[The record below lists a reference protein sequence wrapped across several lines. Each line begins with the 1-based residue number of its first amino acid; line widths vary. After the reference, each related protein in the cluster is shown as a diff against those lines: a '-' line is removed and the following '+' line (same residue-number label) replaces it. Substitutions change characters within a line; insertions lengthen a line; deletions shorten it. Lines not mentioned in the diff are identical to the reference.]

1 MRDYL
6 HLLRATGGLRE
17 SGLVSSAVLALT
29 AIAFFRIA
37 LLPEFGRD
45 LSMSTFQLGMLT
57 TTFGI
62 GRLVADL
69 PGGHFAD
76 RFRAG
81 SLMAVAAGGVALGS
95 LILGLS
101 GAPLWVYV
109 AAFVLGIS
117 SATTNATG
125 MTFFSTVGGPGHRG
139 TSMAVFSAALLGGQA
154 LGPAVG
160 GLLSAAGGW
169 RLTMF
174 VATAAASVTAI
185 VLLTT
190 QLKEPWPTAA
200 SQARLSPPGSRERTP
215 LVYLAVLQGVS
226 FAVFLTLGA
235 VPQTLVPLIGAGD
248 LGLGTA
254 AIGLALGLG
263 GLARFVGTFLGGWL
277 SDRVSRK
284 AALVPGLIGQAAGV
298 ALLALEPS
306 LIAWLSAI
314 IIMSLASFAVS
325 VAATIVG
332 DITEPGQVGARL
344 GRFRFVGDLGLITGP
359 LVVSALFEGVGRATA
374 FGFVAL
380 VLMVAAFLSWRL
392 FPDRLNGEV
401 GDERKDPT

>member
-1 MRDYL
+1 MS
-6 HLLRATGGLRE
+6 T
-17 SGLVSSAVLALT
+17 AVLVLT

-37 LLPEFGRD
+37 LLPEFGRE

-76 RFRAG
+76 RIRAR
-81 SLMAVAAGGVALGS
+81 SLMAVSAGGVALGS

-101 GAPLWVYV
+101 VVKLGVYV

-125 MTFFSTVGGPGHRG
+125 MTFFSKVGGAGHRG

-154 LGPAVG
+154 AGPAVA
-160 GLLSAAGGW
+160 GLLSTAGGW

-174 VATAAASVTAI
+174 VATGAALVMAI
-185 VLLTT
+185 VLLVT
-190 QLKEPWPTAA
+190 QSDQPSPTAA
-200 SQARLSPPGSRERTP
+200 SPARISAPGSMEGPPATS
-215 LVYLAVLQGVS
+215 LAVLYSVS

-248 LGLGTA
+248 LGLSTA
-254 AIGLALGLG
+254 AIGLALGAG
-263 GLARFVGTFLGGWL
+263 GLGRFVGTILGGWL
-277 SDRVSRK
+277 SDRISRK

-306 LIAWLSAI
+306 LISWLSAI
-314 IIMSLASFAVS
+314 VIMSLASFAVP

-332 DITEPGQVGARL
+332 DITEPGQIGTRL
-344 GRFRFVGDLGLITGP
+344 GRFRFVGDLGLIIGP
-359 LVVSALFEGVGRATA
+359 LVVSALFEGIGRATA

-380 VLMVAAFLSWRL
+380 VLTVTAVLSWRWL
-392 FPDRLNGEV
+392 PDRLRAQE
-401 GDERKDPT
+401 GDGGRDSM

>member
-1 MRDYL
+1 
-6 HLLRATGGLRE
+6 
-17 SGLVSSAVLALT
+17 VSTAVLVLT

-37 LLPEFGRD
+37 LLPEFGRE

-76 RFRAG
+76 RIRAR
-81 SLMAVAAGGVALGS
+81 SLMAVSAGGVALGS

-101 GAPLWVYV
+101 VVKPGVYV

-125 MTFFSTVGGPGHRG
+125 MTFFSRVGGAGHRG

-154 LGPAVG
+154 AGPAVA
-160 GLLSAAGGW
+160 GLLSTAGGW
-169 RLTMF
+169 RPTMF
-174 VATAAASVTAI
+174 VATGAALVMAI
-185 VLLTT
+185 VLLVT
-190 QLKEPWPTAA
+190 QSDQPSPTAA
-200 SQARLSPPGSRERTP
+200 SPARISPPGSREDPPATS
-215 LVYLAVLQGVS
+215 LAVLYSVS

-235 VPQTLVPLIGAGD
+235 VPQTLVPLIGADD
-248 LGLGTA
+248 LGLSTA
-254 AIGLALGLG
+254 AIGLALGAG
-263 GLARFVGTFLGGWL
+263 GLGRFVGTILGGWL
-277 SDRVSRK
+277 SDRISRK

-298 ALLALEPS
+298 ALLAFEPS
-306 LIAWLSAI
+306 LISWLSAI
-314 IIMSLASFAVS
+314 VLMSLASFAVP

-332 DITEPGQVGARL
+332 DLTEPGQIGTRL
-344 GRFRFVGDLGLITGP
+344 GRFRFVGDLGLIIGP
-359 LVVSALFEGVGRATA
+359 LVVSALFEGIGRATA

-380 VLMVAAFLSWRL
+380 VLTVTAVLSWRWL
-392 FPDRLNGEV
+392 PDRPTAQE
-401 GDERKDPT
+401 GDGGRDSM

>member
-17 SGLVSSAVLALT
+17 SGLVSTAVLVLT

-37 LLPEFGRD
+37 LLPEFGRE

-76 RFRAG
+76 RIRAR
-81 SLMAVAAGGVALGS
+81 SLMAVSAGGVALGS

-101 GAPLWVYV
+101 VVKLGVYV

-125 MTFFSTVGGPGHRG
+125 MTFFSKVGGAGHRG

-154 LGPAVG
+154 AGPAVA
-160 GLLSAAGGW
+160 GLLSTAGGW

-174 VATAAASVTAI
+174 VATGAALVMAI
-185 VLLTT
+185 VLLVT
-190 QLKEPWPTAA
+190 QSDQASPTAA
-200 SQARLSPPGSRERTP
+200 SPPRISPPGSREGPPATS
-215 LVYLAVLQGVS
+215 LAVLYSVS

-235 VPQTLVPLIGAGD
+235 VPQTLVPLIGADD
-248 LGLGTA
+248 LGLSTA
-254 AIGLALGLG
+254 AIGLALGAG
-263 GLARFVGTFLGGWL
+263 GLGRFVGTILGGWL
-277 SDRVSRK
+277 SDKISRK

-306 LIAWLSAI
+306 LISWLSAI
-314 IIMSLASFAVS
+314 VIMSLASFAVP

-332 DITEPGQVGARL
+332 DITEPGQIGTRL
-344 GRFRFVGDLGLITGP
+344 GRFRFVGDLGLIIGP
-359 LVVSALFEGVGRATA
+359 LVVSALFEGIGRATA

-380 VLMVAAFLSWRL
+380 VLTVTAVLSWRWL
-392 FPDRLNGEV
+392 PERLRAQE
-401 GDERKDPT
+401 GDAGRDSM

>member
-57 TTFGI
+57 TIFGI

-76 RFRAG
+76 RFRAR

-95 LILGLS
+95 LILGLA
-101 GAPLWVYV
+101 GAPLGAYV

-174 VATAAASVTAI
+174 VATAAASATAI
-185 VLLTT
+185 LLLRI
-190 QLKEPWPTAA
+190 QSKWPSTVA
-200 SQARLSPPGSRERTP
+200 SPARLPAPTSRASTP
-215 LVYLAVLQGVS
+215 LVYMAVLQGVS

-277 SDRVSRK
+277 SDKISRK

-298 ALLALEPS
+298 ALLAFEPS
-306 LIAWLSAI
+306 LVAWLSAI

-332 DITEPGQVGARL
+332 DITEPGQIGARL
-344 GRFRFVGDLGLITGP
+344 GRFRFVGDLGLIIGP
-359 LVVSALFEGVGRATA
+359 LVVSALFEGVGRAAA

-380 VLMVAAFLSWRL
+380 VLLVAAFLSWL
-392 FPDRLNGEV
+392 LLPGRLNGRAE
-401 GDERKDPT
+401 GHRPPRS

>member
-17 SGLVSSAVLALT
+17 SGLVSTAVLVLT

-37 LLPEFGRD
+37 LLPEFGRE

-76 RFRAG
+76 RIRAR
-81 SLMAVAAGGVALGS
+81 SLMAVSAGGVALGS
-95 LILGLS
+95 FILGLS
-101 GAPLWVYV
+101 VAKLGVYV

-125 MTFFSTVGGPGHRG
+125 MTFFSKVGGAGHRG

-154 LGPAVG
+154 AGPAVA
-160 GLLSAAGGW
+160 GLLSTAGGW
-169 RLTMF
+169 RITMF
-174 VATAAASVTAI
+174 VATGAALVMAI
-185 VLLTT
+185 VLLVT
-190 QLKEPWPTAA
+190 QSDQPSPTAA
-200 SQARLSPPGSRERTP
+200 SPARLPPPGSREGPPTTS
-215 LVYLAVLQGVS
+215 LTVLYSVS

-235 VPQTLVPLIGAGD
+235 VPQTLVPLIGADD
-248 LGLGTA
+248 LGLSTA
-254 AIGLALGLG
+254 AIGLALGAG
-263 GLARFVGTFLGGWL
+263 GLGRFVGTILGGWL
-277 SDRVSRK
+277 SDKISRK

-306 LIAWLSAI
+306 LISWLSAI
-314 IIMSLASFAVS
+314 VIMSLASFAVP

-332 DITEPGQVGARL
+332 DITEPGQIGTRL
-344 GRFRFVGDLGLITGP
+344 GRFRFVGDLGLIIGP
-359 LVVSALFEGVGRATA
+359 LVVSALFEGIGRATA

-380 VLMVAAFLSWRL
+380 VLTVTAVLSWRWL
-392 FPDRLNGEV
+392 PDRLSAQE
-401 GDERKDPT
+401 GDGGRDSM